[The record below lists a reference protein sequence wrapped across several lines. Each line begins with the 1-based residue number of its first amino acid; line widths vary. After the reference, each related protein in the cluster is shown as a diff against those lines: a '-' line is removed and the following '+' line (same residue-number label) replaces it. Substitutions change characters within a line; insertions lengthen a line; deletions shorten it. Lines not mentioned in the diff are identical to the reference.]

1 MRAAWYT
8 RLGPAAEVLTL
19 GETDTPSPGPGEVLV
34 RVAASGINPSDTK
47 KRAGWLGGTLEFP
60 RIIPHS
66 DGAGTIE
73 SVGAGVDAARVGE
86 RVWIY
91 NAQYGRAEGTAAEY
105 VTLPAEMAVPLPDGT
120 SFTEGA
126 CLGVPACTAH
136 YVLFW
141 DNATSLEGK
150 TVLVQGGAGAVG
162 GYAVQMAALSGAR
175 VIATISSP
183 EKAAIARDY
192 GAETTID
199 YRSEDVT
206 EAVMQATGG
215 HGVDHIVEVDLGANA
230 AIDAAVLA
238 PRGAIGAYSSTR
250 APKFEFDYYGFGYKG
265 ARIAF
270 SQVYI
275 LTPEERARAVAD
287 LTRWMT
293 AGDLKHT
300 VAEVFPL
307 DQIAAAH
314 TAVEAG
320 GVVGN
325 VVVEV

>member
-91 NAQYGRAEGTAAEY
+91 NAQYGRADGTAAEY
-105 VTLPAEMAVPLPDGT
+105 VTLPAEMVVSLPDGT

-141 DNATSLEGK
+141 DNATSLAGK

-183 EKAAIARDY
+183 EKAEIARGY

-287 LTRWMT
+287 LTRWMA
-293 AGDLKHT
+293 AGELRHA

-307 DQIAAAH
+307 AQIAAAH
-314 TAVEAG
+314 AAVETG